1 MFKTH
6 KYRIW
11 IPVICILIA
20 GISAGILGF
29 TTNNVLLAMLVSALL
44 FLILFFLSSALLH
57 EQLDEEIYRQIDNE
71 EYQKNHGRN

>member
-11 IPVICILIA
+11 IPMICILIA

-44 FLILFFLSSALLH
+44 FLILFFLANTLFH
-57 EQLDEEIYRQIDNE
+57 EQLDAEIYRQIDTE